1 MPRKKY
7 VVDLL
12 EEERASLLQ
21 RIKSGEHGARKLNR
35 ARILLLANEGKS
47 DREIAEALHTGQ
59 STVQRTRQRFVEGNL
74 EGALN
79 EWVRPRQKN
88 LRPFTY
94 PKITYEMALLK
105 AKIRVKRGCCLRF
118 FRLQLDKGMLVV
130 RGKRKKQRVAYLVGG
145 YSMLLLI
152 GSLAGATIRV
162 PFFGL

>member
-7 VVDLL
+7 VVDLS

-59 STVQRTRQRFVEGNL
+59 STVQRTRRRFVEGNL

-79 EWVRPRQKN
+79 EWPRPSARLKLNKKGEAVLIALTESKPPAGQKRWTLELLAERLVELKVVDEVSTETVR
-88 LRPFTY
+88 LR
-94 PKITYEMALLK
+94 LK
-105 AKIRVKRGCCLRF
+105 KTSA
-118 FRLQLDKGMLVV
+118 
-130 RGKRKKQRVAYLVGG
+130 
-145 YSMLLLI
+145 
-152 GSLAGATIRV
+152 SLG
-162 PFFGL
+162 